1 MVITGG
7 PLMQGRCELRE
18 ELRRREE
25 LKATLFR
32 AQLDIAKCKA
42 ELAELDQ
49 RLLKN
54 LVGNAEL
61 ICW

>member
-1 MVITGG
+1 MR
-7 PLMQGRCELRE
+7 GRCELRE

-49 RLLKN
+49 RILKN
-54 LVGNAEL
+54 LVGNPEL
-61 ICW
+61 TCW